1 MSREDSRVRSAR
13 RHAKTLGLQMV
24 LRRSGAVELFG
35 AGHPVHSGTL
45 DTVEAYLHEQRTN
58 QPPRRY
64 KPQPPGAWP
73 LMIDDYVRSLAAA
86 GQRQASLHLRR
97 DHLNRIG
104 RGVGCGPDAVTAEL
118 LVDWFG
124 QQTHWK
130 LETRRGYRNAAR
142 KFFQWAYKT
151 GRVSADLSDALPC
164 VRQIMP
170 AARPTPDDVWRE
182 AWARADARTRLMMR
196 LAAEAG
202 LRRGEVAR
210 VQTSDVLDG
219 IDGARLVVN
228 GKGGKVRILPISD
241 SLADAIRQGASG
253 HTPGAPAQGWLFP
266 RWGDGVHVSEQYV
279 GLLVAAALPGQW
291 TMHSLRH
298 RMASRAYRG
307 TRNLRAVQMLL
318 GHSSIA
324 TTERYL
330 AVDDSEMRAAMT
342 AAGL

>member
-1 MSREDSRVRSAR
+1 VRCVRRRAHRV
-13 RHAKTLGLQMV
+13 GLRMV
-24 LRRSGAVELFG
+24 LHCGGAIELLADG
-35 AGHPVHSGTL
+35 SVVHGGNL
-45 DTVEAYLHEQRTN
+45 QTVEAYLAEQPTPAR
-58 QPPRRY
+58 PR
-64 KPQPPGAWP
+64 KPVPDSWAP
-73 LMIDDYVRSLAAA
+73 LIDDYLTSLAAV
-86 GQRQASLHLRR
+86 GQRRATLELRR
-97 DHLNRIG
+97 DHLNRIA
-104 RGVGCGPDAVTAEL
+104 RGIDCPPNTLTAER

-142 KFFQWAYKT
+142 KFFQWAYRT
-151 GRVSADLSDALPC
+151 GRVGVDLSDALPAI
-164 VRQIMP
+164 RQIMP
-170 AARPTPDDVWRE
+170 PPRPTPDDVWRQ
-182 AWARADARTRLMMR
+182 ALAGADARTTLMLR

-202 LRRGEVAR
+202 LRRGEVAQ
-210 VQTSDVLDG
+210 VHTHDVLDG

-241 SLADAIRQGASG
+241 SLANAIRAGAQG
-253 HTPGAPAQGWLFP
+253 HTPGAPGQGWLFP
-266 RWGDGVHVSEQYV
+266 RWGDGVHISEQYV

-330 AVDDSEMRAAMT
+330 AVDDSEIRAAMV
-342 AAGL
+342 AAL